1 MSIFE
6 AIINHYNRQ
15 LDLISEHTELLTP
28 YIAEAAYLLNQTF
41 LEDGKVLCVS
51 STNYHPVAM
60 HFCQLLDGQH
70 HQRPAL
76 PHLFLA
82 QNQYTQID
90 LAPELSQQIYAR
102 QINAL
107 AKPQDTL
114 LIFSSQKHE
123 NSLVHA
129 IEAANQVGMNLV
141 LVNSGDHQLSQ
152 HIQCNHVAIDI
163 QAPVEAVQAQSLQ
176 FLTASLL
183 ASLLE
188 QLLFGVLEP

>member
-6 AIINHYNRQ
+6 AIINHYNNQ
-15 LDLISEHTELLTP
+15 LDVISQHTEPLTP

-41 LEDGKVLCVS
+41 LEDGKILCAS
-51 STNYHPVAM
+51 STSAHPIAM

-82 QNQYTQID
+82 QNQQAQLDIS
-90 LAPELSQQIYAR
+90 AELFQQLYAR

-114 LIFSSQKHE
+114 VLFASHGQEASLI
-123 NSLVHA
+123 HA
-129 IEAANQVGMNLV
+129 IEAANQIGMNIILIG
-141 LVNSGDHQLSQ
+141 SGDFSLAH
-152 HIQCNHVAIDI
+152 HIQSNHVVIQL
-163 QAPVEAVQAQSLQ
+163 QAPIESLHAQALQ

-183 ASLLE
+183 ANLLE
-188 QLLFGVLEP
+188 QLLFGVLE

>member
-6 AIINHYNRQ
+6 AIINHYNNQ
-15 LDLISEHTELLTP
+15 LDVISQHTESLTP

-41 LEDGKVLCVS
+41 LEDGKILCAS
-51 STNYHPVAM
+51 STSAHPIAM

-76 PHLFLA
+76 PHIFLA
-82 QNQYTQID
+82 QNQQPQFDLSPD
-90 LAPELSQQIYAR
+90 LAQHLYAR

-114 LIFSSQKHE
+114 VLFANQGQE
-123 NSLVHA
+123 ANLVHA
-129 IEAANQVGMNLV
+129 IEAANQIGMNTILI
-141 LVNSGDHQLSQ
+141 NNGDYNLAH
-152 HIQCNHVAIDI
+152 HIQCNHVVIQLQAAIEPLHA
-163 QAPVEAVQAQSLQ
+163 QALQ

-188 QLLFGVLEP
+188 QLLFGVLE